1 MFCVFNGFFCVSL
14 MSCFCCC

>member
-1 MFCVFNGFFCVSL
+1 